1 MQKVKLKQAILE
13 FTENTDDVDARQI
26 IVLEKWAKNCEKSI
40 GSYFGYV
47 PKSFLSAVDENEI
60 PLPDDCAKLV
70 EVFYGDQTDK
80 VLDIFFRNLED
91 PLIRESEIGVDLFLW
106 SALEAYLVARILWQV
121 HGNVIIVD
129 SEFDE
134 EAVTLA
140 YLAYDTDE
148 HNNIIVNESHIDAIW
163 KHLKYMSAEK
173 DIWKVFKSKDR
184 LLRRSHLEY
193 IAHLKSERN
202 RAIRNA
208 RAIDGEPGSRERQQF

>member
-1 MQKVKLKQAILE
+1 MEKVKLKQAILE
-13 FTENTDDVDARQI
+13 FIENTDDVDARQMV
-26 IVLEKWAKNCEKSI
+26 VLEKWAKKIEKGI
-40 GSYFGYV
+40 GSYFGYK
-47 PKSFLSAVDENEI
+47 PKTSLSAVDENEI
-60 PLPDDCAKLV
+60 PLPEDCAGLID
-70 EVFYGDQTDK
+70 VFYGDQTDK
-80 VLDIFFRNLED
+80 LLDIFFRNLED

-106 SALEAYLVARILWQV
+106 SSLEAYLVAKILWQI
-121 HGNVIIVD
+121 HGDVIIVD

-134 EAVTLA
+134 KEVTLA
-140 YLAYDTDE
+140 YLAYDTDK

-173 DIWKVFKSKDR
+173 DTWKIFKSENR